1 MLSKKVEE
9 AMNQQLA
16 VELQSGY
23 EYLSMSAY
31 CETISLGGFAAWLRV
46 QWQEEL
52 EHAMRFYT
60 FITDRS
66 GRVLAER
73 SPEPRVGYDSVLEV
87 FETALKQEQ
96 AVTASIHNLY
106 ELCENEKDYAAQAW
120 LDWFA
125 TEQVEEEKV
134 VGTIVDHLKTGRR
147 ARRRTLPARQGA
159 RRSPTSGRR
168 YG

>member
-1 MLSKKVEE
+1 MLSKKVEA

-16 VELQSGY
+16 VELHSAY

-31 CETISLGGFAAWLRV
+31 CESQSLGGFANWLRA

-52 EHAMRFYT
+52 DHAMRFYT

-66 GRVLAER
+66 GRVSLRAI
-73 SPEPRVGYDSVLEV
+73 PEPRGSYGSTLDV

-96 AVTASIHNLY
+96 SVTASIHDLY
-106 ELCENEKDYAAQAW
+106 ELCEKEKDYAAQAW

-125 TEQVEEEKV
+125 TEQVEEEKT
-134 VGTIVDHLKTGRR
+134 VGTIVNHLRR
-147 ARRRTLPARQGA
+147 IGERGDALFLLDKELGQRQPGDE
-159 RRSPTSGRR
+159 
-168 YG
+168 